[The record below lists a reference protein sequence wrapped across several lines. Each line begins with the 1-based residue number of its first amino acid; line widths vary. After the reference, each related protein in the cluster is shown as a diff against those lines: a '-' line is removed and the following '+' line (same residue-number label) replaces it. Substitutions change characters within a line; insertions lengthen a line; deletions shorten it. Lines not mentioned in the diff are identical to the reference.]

1 MTEYNGII
9 IRNIFYMLCYAFEKM
24 RPDDEAWMNKEEFTH
39 LHDLL
44 AAILAHGMSHLVK
57 QGLYRE
63 YVECNETLSTL
74 KGKLDLPSTIRHRVQ
89 RKQVLACQFDEFSE
103 NNLLNQIL
111 KTTAHHLV
119 LQEEV
124 DPKQRD
130 TLKKLLFHFGTVDI
144 INPRLIQW
152 KRLQY
157 QRNNQRYRPW
167 IQLCEFIWQ
176 HVLFTTESGE
186 YRIKKFTDDNMADL
200 FERFV
205 RNYYKQH
212 YTNLSISRKFMHWNF
227 TKPLDSETKKY
238 LPIMKTDITLYDKHH
253 NKTLIIDTKFYRSNI
268 LQTGQHGNKTFRS
281 DHLYQ
286 IFAYVKNQDKGNTGN
301 VSGILLYAKTTEE
314 DVPDNTSFVI
324 GNNHF
329 CVRTLDLNQP
339 FEQIKQQLDMIAQSY
354 FGAVTKQ

>member
-24 RPDDEAWMNKEEFTH
+24 QPATDEWSSKEEFTH

-44 AAILAHGMSHLVK
+44 AAILARGMARLIK

-63 YVECNETLSTL
+63 YVECNETLTTL
-74 KGKLDLPSTIRHRVQ
+74 KGKLDLPSTIRNRVQ

-119 LQEEV
+119 LQAEV

-130 TLKKLLFHFGTVDI
+130 ALKKLLYHFGTVDI
-144 INPRLIQW
+144 INPRCIQW

-186 YRIKKFTDDNMADL
+186 YRIKKFTDDNMANL

-205 RNYYKQH
+205 QNYYKTH
-212 YTNLSISRKFMHWNF
+212 YQQLIPAQKRLINWNLEPPHAVPYLPKMYADLKLHDSISNH
-227 TKPLDSETKKY
+227 
-238 LPIMKTDITLYDKHH
+238 
-253 NKTLIIDTKFYRSNI
+253 TLIIDTKYLGSI
-268 LQTGQHGNKTFRS
+268 MQTGPFGNKTFSS
-281 DHLYQ
+281 DNLYQ
-286 IFAYVKNQDKGNTGN
+286 IFAYVKNMDKGNTGN
-301 VSGILLYAKTTEE
+301 VSGMLLYAKTTEE

>member
-9 IRNIFYMLCYAFEKM
+9 IQNIYYMLCYAFEKM
-24 RPDDEAWMNKEEFTH
+24 RPDDEAWSSKEEFTH
-39 LHDLL
+39 LHDWL
-44 AAILAHGMSHLVK
+44 AAILARGMARLVK

-74 KGKLDLPSTIRHRVQ
+74 KGKLDLPGTIRHRVQ

-119 LQEEV
+119 LQAEV
-124 DPKQRD
+124 DLKQRD
-130 TLKKLLFHFGTVDI
+130 TLKKLLYHFGTVDI
-144 INPRLIQW
+144 INPRCIQW

-157 QRNNQRYRPW
+157 QRSNQRYRPW
-167 IQLCEFIWQ
+167 IQLCKFIWQ

-186 YRIKKFTDDNMADL
+186 YRIKKFTDDDMANL

-212 YTNLSISRKFMHWNF
+212 YTNLLVSAKSMKWTADN
-227 TKPLDSETKKY
+227 DVEQY
-238 LPIMKTDITLYDKHH
+238 LPTLNTDITLQ
-253 NKTLIIDTKFYRSNI
+253 NKDCKQTLIIDTKFYRTI
-268 LQTGQHGNKTFRS
+268 MPIGQFGNKKFRS

-286 IFAYVKNQDKGNTGN
+286 IFAYVKNMDKGNTGN
-301 VSGILLYAKTTEE
+301 VSGMLLYAKTTEE

-339 FEQIKQQLDMIAQSY
+339 FEQIQSQLDDIVKSY
-354 FGAVTKQ
+354 FGAITKQ